1 MNSPLLEFYKTNGE
15 AAYDKNKQY
24 THILMTGDVFGWSI
38 FMPTDEVDKFD
49 GNIETGMYFIKTQ
62 NYFPLKG
69 NGWYF
74 DDTVEKALK
83 YSLIS
88 KEDIT
93 YQ

>member
-1 MNSPLLEFYKTNGE
+1 
-15 AAYDKNKQY
+15 
-24 THILMTGDVFGWSI
+24 MTGDVYGWSI
-38 FMPTDEVDKFD
+38 FKPTDEVEQFD
-49 GNIETGMYFIKTQ
+49 GNIETGMYFIVTL

-88 KEDIT
+88 KEDIK